1 MKAPRQ
7 FGQHRLTTHKSKRLM
22 ILWFAIFALPVWV
35 LFDSWLE
42 NKNPH
47 MWFFMFLL
55 YAPALYMLASCLRSR
70 LHIYEN
76 GLIYQSLFGTKTLA
90 FKPNMQMY
98 ITRIQ
103 EKMYG
108 VNTARHVAV
117 RLVQKDEDI
126 KIPSSFLDMEEVIE
140 ILLDYQ
146 ANTMLPAMTQA
157 FNEGKTLNFGAI
169 KLNNRMIS
177 VKDKKFP
184 FDQLSDIEVER
195 GILRFY
201 THNNS
206 GGLLQK
212 GAAYV
217 ELSKVANFDVLNH
230 LLSHSDALDNEDD
243 VKMY

>member
-1 MKAPRQ
+1 MNAPRQ

-55 YAPALYMLASCLRSR
+55 YAPAFYMLASCLRSR
-70 LHIYEN
+70 LSVYEN

-98 ITRIQ
+98 ITRVQ
-103 EKMYG
+103 ERMYG

-126 KIPSSFLDMEEVIE
+126 KIPSSFLNMEEVIE